1 MAKSLKSLL
10 SKIEFVDVAVV
21 LILISVLM
29 CLFQKMDVV
38 EGLCGVNSYNLNQM
52 RNINPREWMGVQ
64 YDWHINDATARDL
77 NLNTNPTY
85 ENLEQWATESCSS
98 FSDSQQRCERYYW
111 ETLVTAAQ
119 ERGVRYRD
127 ICRMAP
133 AGDGPTLSFC
143 PSLNQCT
150 WTPDH
155 KCTSSQAVLD
165 GPDFGPGE
173 GVDIVNIKFE
183 NEARCNQ
190 IDNMGDCWRVDECDW
205 V

>member
-10 SKIEFVDVAVV
+10 SKINLVDLVVFLV
-21 LILISVLM
+21 LIAVLM
-29 CLFQKMDVV
+29 CLMKKMNVV
-38 EGLCGVNSYNLNQM
+38 EGLCEVNSYNLNKM
-52 RNINPREWMGVQ
+52 RNIDPSEWHGEE
-64 YDWHINDATARDL
+64 YDWDIGDATAERL

-85 ENLEQWATESCSS
+85 ENLERWATESCSG

-111 ETLVTAAQ
+111 STLSNQYPRGSVGCYQ
-119 ERGVRYRD
+119 ESL
-127 ICRMAP
+127 
-133 AGDGPTLSFC
+133 GDGTVGTFC
-143 PSLNQCT
+143 PFLNRCT

-155 KCTSSQAVLD
+155 SCTSSQAVRD

-173 GVDIVNIKFE
+173 GLELVNIKFE

-190 IDNMGDCWRVDECDW
+190 IDNMDDCRRVDECDW